1 MLNGRKRRFLQE
13 VNFKVFKNHL
23 KINKNHK
30 QEGGDNVQKEVK
42 IKRIHE
48 VEKRL
53 RDIQKMLSDDLLSA
67 YKEKDIN
74 KADMLDKYLTS
85 VNEIINACE
94 SRGRF

>member
-1 MLNGRKRRFLQE
+1 MKEELYVTDKVSRFE
-13 VNFKVFKNHL
+13 YIVNDKILFIYTKQKGSDKVA
-23 KINKNHK
+23 
-30 QEGGDNVQKEVK
+30 KEVK

-53 RDIQKMLSDDLLSA
+53 RDTQKMLSDDLLSA
-67 YKEKDIN
+67 YKEKDLN
-74 KADMLDKYLTS
+74 KAEMVDKYLTS

>member
-1 MLNGRKRRFLQE
+1 M
-13 VNFKVFKNHL
+13 
-23 KINKNHK
+23 
-30 QEGGDNVQKEVK
+30 QKEVK

-53 RDIQKMLSDDLLSA
+53 RDTQKMLSDDLLSA

-74 KADMLDKYLTS
+74 KADMIDKYLTS

>member
-1 MLNGRKRRFLQE
+1 M
-13 VNFKVFKNHL
+13 
-23 KINKNHK
+23 
-30 QEGGDNVQKEVK
+30 QKEVK